1 MTRAMRGFSLI
12 EILMVVTIIGI
23 LSVVV
28 VSSISTARNRGIDAS
43 VKENLHT
50 IRNQAELFYANAG
63 RYGTQVAVQG
73 TGITAAPAY
82 NASGAHFL
90 ISDRPANSAL
100 RQAIQDS
107 DTGFFAIGVNGQTWA
122 AAVSLKTVEGY
133 WCVDANAEGKV
144 ITTASLGGGT
154 SAARCP

>member
-1 MTRAMRGFSLI
+1 MRGFSLI

-28 VSSISTARNRGIDAS
+28 LTSISTARNRSIDAS

-50 IRNQAELFYANAG
+50 VRNQAELFYANAG

-73 TGITAAPAY
+73 TGITEAPSY

-90 ISDRPANSAL
+90 ISDRSANSAL
-100 RQAIQDS
+100 RQALQDS
-107 DTGFFAIGVNGQTWA
+107 DDGFFAIGVNGQTWA
-122 AAVSLKTVEGY
+122 VAVSLKTVTGY

-144 ITTASLGGGT
+144 ITTTSLAGGT

>member
-1 MTRAMRGFSLI
+1 MRGFSLI

-28 VSSISTARNRGIDAS
+28 VTSISTARNRSIDAS

-50 IRNQAELFYANAG
+50 VRNQAELFYANAG

-73 TGITAAPAY
+73 SAIDEAPAY

-100 RQAIQDS
+100 RQALQDS
-107 DTGFFAIGVNGQTWA
+107 DDGFFAIGVNGQTWS

-133 WCVDANAEGKV
+133 WCVDANGEGKV
-144 ITTASLGGGT
+144 VETTTLGGGT